1 MQRYFLRRLI
11 LTVPT
16 LLLVSLMAFWLQ
28 EAAPGDPVSR
38 FIRDDPMA
46 AEMPEGDRQFRVKAY
61 VQAARELGFDLPPFY
76 FGIRPASLPDTLHRL
91 LPLSVRKAWRDL
103 CLETGNPAV
112 VARWFA
118 AVDQAEA
125 SLSDY
130 AGDPA
135 AEAAL
140 RQVRLC
146 RLAKDLQGA
155 RHLLD
160 EWPAG
165 HHRTELMALER
176 ALPGEPRFAWRNL
189 LPVPEWHG
197 AQNRYHQWMRG
208 FFSPRGQRSWQDA
221 RPVWSKIS
229 AAARWTLLMNILAI
243 ALAYGLSIPLG
254 VWMASRAG
262 TPREGAVSV
271 LLYALYSVPA
281 FWLGT
286 LSLVFLTNPVY
297 GMHWFPAVGLGD
309 VPPDAGWWEVFYIRG
324 SHLALP
330 VFCLTYGSL
339 AYLTRQV
346 RNAMVRELSQE
357 YIRTA
362 WAKGLPARRVLWGHA
377 FRNARYTLITLL
389 AYVLP
394 AALAGSVAIEV
405 IFTIPGM
412 GRLTW
417 SAILAQDWPVVYG
430 VLFLAALLT
439 LAGSLLAD
447 LLYSLA
453 DPRVR
458 LGK

>member
-1 MQRYFLRRLI
+1 MQRYFLRRLFLI
-11 LTVPT
+11 VPT
-16 LLLVSLMAFWLQ
+16 LLLVSLIAFWLQ

-38 FIRDDPMA
+38 FVRDDPMA
-46 AEMPEGDRQFRVKAY
+46 AEMPEGDRQFRIRAY
-61 VQAARELGFDLPPFY
+61 TQAAHELGYDLPAFY
-76 FGIRPASLPDTLHRL
+76 VSFLPASLPDTLHRI
-91 LPLSVRKAWRDL
+91 LPLSVRKAWRGL
-103 CLETGNPAV
+103 CLETGDPAL

-118 AVDQAEA
+118 AMDRAET
-125 SLSDY
+125 SLSVY

-146 RLAKDLQGA
+146 RLVADLQGA
-155 RHLLD
+155 RHILD
-160 EWPAG
+160 EWPEGSHNA
-165 HHRTELMALER
+165 HKQALAQ
-176 ALPGEPRFAWRNL
+176 ALPPAACFAWRNL
-189 LPVPEWHG
+189 LPVPAWHG
-197 AQNRYHQWMRG
+197 AQNRYHQWMCG

-262 TPREGAVSV
+262 SRGEGAISV

-286 LSLVFLTNPVY
+286 LLLVFLTNPVY

-309 VPPDAGWWEVFYIRG
+309 IPPDAGLWDVLYIRG

-430 VLFLAALLT
+430 VLFLAAVLT
-439 LAGSLLAD
+439 LTGSLLAD